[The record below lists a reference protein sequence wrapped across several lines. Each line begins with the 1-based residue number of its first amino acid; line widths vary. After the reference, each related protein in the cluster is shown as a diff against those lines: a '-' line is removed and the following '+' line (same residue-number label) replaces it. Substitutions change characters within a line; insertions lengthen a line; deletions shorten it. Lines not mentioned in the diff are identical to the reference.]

1 MDELIKL
8 VAKKVKIDEKQAKLA
23 VETVLKFLKDKLPAP
38 IASQIDNV
46 LGGKGV
52 GDIAGQ
58 AGDVLGGLGGLLGG
72 GGKKKK

>member
-8 VAKKVKIDEKQAKLA
+8 VVKKVGIDEKQAKMA
-23 VETVLKFLKDKLPAP
+23 VETVLKFLKDKLPKP
-38 IASQIDNV
+38 IASQIDGV
-46 LGGKGV
+46 LGGKGA
-52 GDIAGQ
+52 GNIAGQ